1 MPNGTV
7 KWFNRTKGFGFISN
21 DDGDD
26 VFVHYT
32 QIQAYNDQGLK
43 QGDMVEYDI
52 VPGEIGPRAAKVIIK
67 EEITAAQDKNGNT

>member
-7 KWFNRTKGFGFISN
+7 KWFNSTKGFGFISN
-21 DDGDD
+21 EDGAD

-43 QGDMVEYDI
+43 KGDMVEYDI

-67 EEITAAQDKNGNT
+67 EEIKAQDKNDNT